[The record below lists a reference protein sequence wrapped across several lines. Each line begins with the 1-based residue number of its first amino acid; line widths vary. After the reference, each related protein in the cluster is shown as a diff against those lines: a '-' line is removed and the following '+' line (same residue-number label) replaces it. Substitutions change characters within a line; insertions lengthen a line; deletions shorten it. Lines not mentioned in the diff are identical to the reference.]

1 MGKTIG
7 TMAKTRWHVVD
18 VIEHIAWIHRHHH
31 IVCWRCGG
39 SDGGMVVVWMIPQSA
54 AHMIGWHVVDVIE
67 HIAWIHRHH
76 HIVCWRCGGN
86 DESMQMKIRRVWRA
100 EQAAGALGLLKGL
113 ERLTEPQDAHGIR
126 QDSKS

>member
-1 MGKTIG
+1 
-7 TMAKTRWHVVD
+7 
-18 VIEHIAWIHRHHH
+18 
-31 IVCWRCGG
+31 
-39 SDGGMVVVWMIPQSA
+39 MVVVWMIPQSA

-100 EQAAGALGLLKGL
+100 EQAAGALGLLKGRFVVL
-113 ERLTEPQDAHGIR
+113 LLQLCQCERLTKAGVIQNLLLLVVIGAEAVDQGDLQSLPWLNP
-126 QDSKS
+126 